1 MQPQSAAE
9 NMCQSV
15 KKNDEVFSVL
25 MLAQTVNV
33 INFRKVVQR
42 LSHPLLP
49 PKGRGI
55 MGGGCA
61 ASTAQG
67 AAPLGTL
74 LGGYRPLAP
83 A

>member
-1 MQPQSAAE
+1 
-9 NMCQSV
+9 
-15 KKNDEVFSVL
+15 
-25 MLAQTVNV
+25 
-33 INFRKVVQR
+33 
-42 LSHPLLP
+42 
-49 PKGRGI
+49 

-67 AAPLGTL
+67 AAPLGTP

>member
-1 MQPQSAAE
+1 
-9 NMCQSV
+9 
-15 KKNDEVFSVL
+15 
-25 MLAQTVNV
+25 
-33 INFRKVVQR
+33 
-42 LSHPLLP
+42 
-49 PKGRGI
+49 
-55 MGGGCA
+55 MGVGCA

>member
-1 MQPQSAAE
+1 
-9 NMCQSV
+9 
-15 KKNDEVFSVL
+15 
-25 MLAQTVNV
+25 
-33 INFRKVVQR
+33 
-42 LSHPLLP
+42 
-49 PKGRGI
+49 

-83 A
+83 ALVDDIDGVGRC